1 MRSLLLT
8 IAVLAACFCPPFSP
22 AAGEEILNLGDPAPP
37 LAVSTLIKGDK
48 FEKLEPGKTYIIEFW
63 APWCGPCRA
72 TIPHLTE
79 LAHKYKDQGLRVLGV
94 AVWEQDPSRVEP
106 FVADL
111 GDQMDYAVALDSVPP
126 GGTGDD

>member
-1 MRSLLLT
+1 MRSVLL
-8 IAVLAACFCPPFSP
+8 ALALLPLCSSAS
-22 AAGEEILNLGDPAPP
+22 AEDILNLGDAAPP
-37 LAVSTLIKGDK
+37 LAVSAWIKGDK

-63 APWCGPCRA
+63 ATWCGPCRA

-79 LAHKYKDQGLRVLGV
+79 LAHRYKDQGLRVLGV

-111 GDQMDYAVALDSVPP
+111 GDQMDY
-126 GGTGDD
+126 